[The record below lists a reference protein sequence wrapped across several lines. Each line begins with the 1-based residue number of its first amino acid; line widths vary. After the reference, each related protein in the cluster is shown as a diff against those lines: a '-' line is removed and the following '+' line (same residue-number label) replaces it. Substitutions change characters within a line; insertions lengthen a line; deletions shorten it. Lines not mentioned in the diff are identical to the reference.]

1 MASASMIGSLLE
13 KQLSYQSQSQL
24 YHICEEGTWIP
35 MSVTS
40 PCDAPERTLIT
51 QVRVI
56 TWNIDFMAPQPRAR
70 MASALAYLEQLV
82 SAIPTNCA
90 VVIHLQEM
98 MDKRKHSS
106 GGADDI
112 QQIMNASWI
121 QSHFNITD
129 TSTTDWA
136 TSYGQVTLV
145 DRRLSIARVSRLRL
159 VSEFKR
165 DALFVDVQLNTEEP
179 SYLRFCNVYLD
190 SMQGALRPLQW
201 QALAWH
207 LQDAGNG
214 IAASILA
221 GDCNANS
228 PRDWSAPRENGFKDT
243 YLELGGVEGEEE
255 GMTWGFQSF
264 SAKRWGLS
272 RMDKEVFWGAVHCDG
287 LERIGVGL
295 MVEDEHA
302 RQEME
307 DEGELGFVTDHYGL
321 MGSFTTEH
329 AFLTSKSVVS

>member
-1 MASASMIGSLLE
+1 MASASMIESLLD
-13 KQLSYQSQSQL
+13 KQLSYEPQSQL
-24 YHICEEGTWIP
+24 CHIYEEGTWIP
-35 MSVTS
+35 MSVTN
-40 PCDAPERTLIT
+40 PCDAPERTPIT
-51 QVRVI
+51 QIRVI

-98 MDKRKHSS
+98 MDKRKPSS
-106 GGADDI
+106 DGANDI
-112 QQIMNASWI
+112 QQLLNASWV
-121 QSHFNITD
+121 QSHFSITD
-129 TSTTDWA
+129 ISTRDWA

-145 DRRLSIARVSRLRL
+145 DRRLTIARVSRLHL

-165 DALFVDVQLNTEEP
+165 DALFVDVQLNAEEP
-179 SYLRFCNVYLD
+179 SYLRFCNVHLD
-190 SMQGALRPLQW
+190 SMQGALRPIQW

-207 LQDAGNG
+207 LQDAREG

-221 GDCNANS
+221 GDCNANG
-228 PRDWSAPRENGFKDT
+228 PRDWSAPRENGFKDA

-255 GMTWGFQSF
+255 GMTWGFQSL
-264 SAKRWGLS
+264 SAKRWGPS
-272 RMDKEVFWGAVHCDG
+272 RMDKEVFWGAVRCDG

-295 MVEDEHA
+295 MLEDEDA
-302 RQEME
+302 TQEME
-307 DEGELGFVTDHYGL
+307 DEGALGFVTDHYGL